1 MDQDLLL
8 FANQYDKEY
17 EMVLYNEQHK
27 AEKLKNYSYFSPP
40 KNSSDLALQ
49 IYNNFDHMSEQEM
62 RNIASQCLSIEQV
75 KSILLSFEME
85 NYIQKPVLKLS
96 LDEFTEI
103 CLSKLN
109 RYHWKAGGF
118 LFEDYEWCVYK
129 YGSLKYCVEENEVL
143 FENTVDVSDMLDSNT
158 EKYIVNLEKVLS
170 SIAENITI
178 DIRKKDNIKGKT
190 IYILIWCTDQS
201 YEDKVEIGL

>member
-8 FANQYDKEY
+8 FANQYNKEY
-17 EMVLYNEQHK
+17 EMILYNEQHK
-27 AEKLKNYSYFSPP
+27 ADKLKNYNYFQPP
-40 KNSSDLALQ
+40 KNSSEIALH
-49 IYNNFDHMSEQEM
+49 ILNNFDKMTEQEM
-62 RNIASQCLSIEQV
+62 KEMASKCLSLEQA

-85 NYIQKPVLKLS
+85 YYVQKPVPQLS
-96 LDEFTEI
+96 LDEFTKI

-118 LFEDYEWCVYK
+118 FFEDYEWGVYR
-129 YGSLKYCVEENEVL
+129 YGSSKYCVEENEVL
-143 FENTVDVSDMLDSNT
+143 FENTVDVSDILDSNT
-158 EKYIVNLEKVLS
+158 EKYIMNLERILS
-170 SIAENITI
+170 SIAETITI

-201 YEDKVEIGL
+201 YEDKVEVGL